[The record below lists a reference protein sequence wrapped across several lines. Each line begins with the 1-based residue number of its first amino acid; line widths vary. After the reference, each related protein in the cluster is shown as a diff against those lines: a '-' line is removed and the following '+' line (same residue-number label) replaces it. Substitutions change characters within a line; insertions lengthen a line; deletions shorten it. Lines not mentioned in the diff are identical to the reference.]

1 MSSGYDGVLCSRF
14 GFRMS
19 DDSRRSST
27 AGKSETPAAWT
38 FFRQWL
44 KNPREMASLA
54 PSSRQLARHMIAQL
68 PTSARRVVELG
79 GGTGVFTR
87 ALLEHGIA
95 QCELLVLELNAE
107 LYELLRQQFPQ
118 SQVINGDACDLE
130 KIVRASGFSES
141 GGVDAVVSG
150 LGFLAMPRA
159 LQKRILEAVFSVLG
173 PESPL
178 IQFTYGPVSP
188 VSRDLLSE
196 LGLSMRRAGIAW
208 KNVPP
213 ATVYVY
219 TRSRS
224 TSVHAIRIGDAA

>member
-1 MSSGYDGVLCSRF
+1 
-14 GFRMS
+14 MS
-19 DDSRRSST
+19 DDSRRSNT
-27 AGKSETPAAWT
+27 KGKSETPAAWT

-44 KNPREMASLA
+44 KNPRAMAALA
-54 PSSRQLARHMIAQL
+54 PSSRQLARQMVAQL
-68 PTSARRVVELG
+68 PAGAQRVIELG
-79 GGTGVFTR
+79 AGTGVFTR

-107 LYELLRQQFPQ
+107 LYGLLREQFPQ
-118 SQVINGDACDLE
+118 SKVVNGDACDLD
-130 KIVRASGFSES
+130 KIVKTSGFALS
-141 GGVDAVVSG
+141 GGIDAVVSG
-150 LGFLAMPRA
+150 LGFLAMPRS
-159 LQKRILEAVFSVLG
+159 LQKKILKAVFSVLG

-178 IQFTYGPVSP
+178 IQFTYGPISP
-188 VSRDLLSE
+188 VPRDLCNE

-224 TSVHAIRIGDAA
+224 TSVRAVRVGDAT